1 MKKLLALV
9 LTLAMSCTLFA
20 PALAYQDTDPP
31 LWKERG
37 YTSLEDMLERQYM
50 TEDEYGEQAQE
61 AADAAA
67 WKDAYWAA
75 HSAEFDADG
84 WFTARYG
91 SYYAKKDY
99 MYYFDLYTE
108 ADFQENM
115 REDWLSEQYWTGMIQ
130 EKVAAWAAE
139 HPEEYA
145 AFDADQYFKEVYNA
159 DRYYDSKQEFME
171 MSPITDSEEQFR
183 AEMLYFM
190 IQEQETAAEQ
200 QTDIDAYAAEHPEE
214 FAEFDPMEFFEDTY
228 SYWTMEEYMS
238 SYGYATEEEFL
249 RQMTW
254 LWVQS
259 QVGAERRQARADAWS
274 AAHPDEYAA
283 FDADAWLETHYPYYG
298 DKEEYMDAYRLDTEE
313 EFRLAMLLDM
323 LDTQA
328 ANADMQAEVDAWAAE
343 HPEEFA
349 AFDADQY
356 FKEVYNA
363 DRYYDSKQEYME
375 LAPTTD
381 SEEQFRTEM
390 LYYMIQEQ
398 EAAQAAQDQW
408 AAFQAAEPEDTA
420 AFVADVERWFQSG
433 EYNAS
438 HYYPRYTS
446 LQDYMDDNYLTVK
459 ESAYAALYES
469 WKADRAANAEAK
481 AQRDAHKREL
491 GGVPGELSVMLN
503 GAYLSFPDAKPVARN
518 DRTMIPVRA
527 LAEALGY
534 TVSFDE
540 TTNAAVC
547 DKGGVTV
554 TFPLEGK
561 KYTLTTDGKDR
572 KYTMSSP
579 AFAEDGRTYVP
590 LRDLAD
596 AFGCGLAWDAG
607 YDTAVLFDPEAI
619 AAELNQNF
627 TQIDR
632 MLSTLLG
639 KAVDTA
645 QRNIRTTSS
654 ETIDLTLFNSLD
666 GDRTYT
672 VKIDATTVAGK
683 GSMECELK
691 LDLAGVLSQL
701 TKEDWADVQKMLD
714 QSEAKFS
721 LSTLK
726 TLLKSTTFKLY
737 WNVDTQLLYLQ
748 SPLFSLLDESVGKDD
763 WVSMDLDSF
772 YPFYVT
778 PGAALPTETVDKDG
792 TVDSLPLLNVGAML
806 YDSVIAR
813 RLKWSYYDPVGVD
826 SYAGLLEQADQVAL
840 LLGDG
845 RFTRAGN
852 ALTYSLDTKT
862 VNDLIRDLTAPDP
875 DVPYS
880 YDPLDGE
887 DAFRACAFTVTV
899 HDNGD
904 YAMEMDM
911 RPGRTLGRFVDFQ
924 ITMDAK
930 SAGGK
935 QTLTGEVHYKN
946 QFDFTVTASSESKE
960 VSAPPAALPPEN
972 AKIIPWD
979 ELDF

>member
-9 LTLAMSCTLFA
+9 LTLAMSCTIFA

-50 TEDEYGEQAQE
+50 NEDEYGEQAQE

-75 HSAEFDADG
+75 HSAEFDADS
-84 WFTARYG
+84 WFEARYG
-91 SYYAKKDY
+91 SYYAKKEY
-99 MYYFDLYTE
+99 MYYFDLFTE

-115 REDWLSEQYWTGMIQ
+115 QEDWLSTKYQ
-130 EKVAAWAAE
+130 EDMVQTKVDAWAAG

-145 AFDADQYFKEVYNA
+145 AFDADQYFDEVYNA
-159 DRYYDSKQEFME
+159 DQSFGSKQEYME
-171 MSPITDSEEQFR
+171 MEPPTESEEQFR
-183 AEMLYFM
+183 IDMLYLM
-190 IQEQETAAEQ
+190 IDAQETAAEQ
-200 QTDIDAYAAEHPEE
+200 QADIDAYAAAHPEE
-214 FAEFDPMEFFEDTY
+214 FAAFDPMEFFDDFY
-228 SYWTMEEYMS
+228 SYWTVEEYMS
-238 SYGYATEEEFL
+238 SYGCATEEDFL

-254 LWVQS
+254 LWVQR
-259 QVGAERRQARADAWS
+259 QVGTERRQARADAWS

-298 DKEEYMDAYRLDTEE
+298 NKEEYMDAYRLDTEE

-398 EAAQAAQDQW
+398 EAALAALDQW

-433 EYNAS
+433 EYDDS
-438 HYYPRYTS
+438 HPYSYVSS
-446 LQDYMDDNYLTVK
+446 LQEYMDDHDLALK
-459 ESAYAALYES
+459 EAAYAVLYED

-534 TVSFDE
+534 AVSFDE
-540 TTNAAVC
+540 TANAAVC
-547 DKGGVTV
+547 AKGGVTV

-561 KYTLTTDGKDR
+561 KYILSTDGKDR

-579 AFAEDGRTYVP
+579 TFAEDGRTYVP
-590 LRDLAD
+590 LRDLAG
-596 AFGCGLAWDAG
+596 AFGCGLAWDAN
-607 YDTAVLFDPEAI
+607 YDTAVLFDPETI

-632 MLSTLLG
+632 MFSTLLG
-639 KAVDTA
+639 KAVDAA

-654 ETIDLTLFNSLD
+654 ETIELTLFNSLD

-672 VKIDATTVAGK
+672 VKIDAATVAGK

-691 LDLAGVLSQL
+691 LDLAGVLSQF
-701 TKEDWADVQKMLD
+701 TKEDWADVQKILD
-714 QSEAKFS
+714 QSEAGFS

-726 TLLKSTTFKLY
+726 TLLKSTTLKLY

-763 WVSMDLDSF
+763 WVSMELDSF

-792 TVDSLPLLNVGAML
+792 ATDSLSLFNVGAML
-806 YDSVIAR
+806 YDSVIGS
-813 RLKWSYYDPVGVD
+813 RLEWSYSNPVGVD
-826 SYAGLLEQADQVAL
+826 SYADLLEQAGQVAL
-840 LLGDG
+840 ILGDS
-845 RFTRAGN
+845 RFTRAGD
-852 ALTYSLDTKT
+852 ALTYSLDTQT
-862 VNDLIRDLTAPDP
+862 VNGLVRDLTAPDP
-875 DVPYS
+875 DEPYS
-880 YDPLDGE
+880 YDPLGGE
-887 DAFRACAFTVTV
+887 DAFKACAVTVTV

-904 YAMEMDM
+904 YAMEMDL
-911 RPGRTLGRFVDFQ
+911 RPGRAVGLFMDFQ
-924 ITMDAK
+924 ITMNAK

-946 QFDFTVTASSESKE
+946 QFDLTVTASSQSKE
-960 VSAPPAALPPEN
+960 VSAPPAALPPED
-972 AKIIPWD
+972 AKIIPWED
-979 ELDF
+979 LDF